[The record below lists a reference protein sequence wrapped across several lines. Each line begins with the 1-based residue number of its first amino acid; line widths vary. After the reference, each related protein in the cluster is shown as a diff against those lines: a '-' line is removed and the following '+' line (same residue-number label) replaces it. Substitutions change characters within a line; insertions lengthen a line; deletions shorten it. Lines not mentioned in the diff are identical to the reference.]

1 MSDEVSVEGDLA
13 IQDRVLAETEIL
25 GRPALFR
32 TVIVKVCADELW
44 LGMAT
49 PDHRLEAMLPDQSLR
64 LTVARPGGALVGR
77 SGFLRPLGGSKSRIF
92 AVVRPAALERVQRRA
107 HVRYNIELPIHFRNI
122 DPATREPRGKAASAT
137 TLNISPGGLLLK
149 TEMPLT
155 IGQELDMVL
164 PLSGGDRVSMNG
176 VVTRAAADE
185 AADSGPNGVPGS
197 MEVGIKF
204 SRITTVDQDRI
215 LRFILMLEHRR
226 RELAARAPV
235 VPVAEPIAAVPGAA
249 AAAPRPVAIAPRI
262 VAPAVAPAAPAPT
275 AAPKPTAA
283 PAVPTPTPARPA
295 APAPVALPP
304 IDPNQPLISVGLHLC
319 EGSDATGVRQW
330 FDSLMP
336 FDRIELLSLLQTN
349 MAGGA
354 VPGATEAASVRPLA
368 VALGLLAA

>member
-1 MSDEVSVEGDLA
+1 MSDEISVECDLA

-25 GRPALFR
+25 GHPTLFR

-44 LGMAT
+44 LGVAS
-49 PDHRLEAMLPDQSLR
+49 PDHRLEAIHTDQSLR
-64 LTVARPGGALVGR
+64 LTIARPNGALVGR

-137 TLNISPGGLLLK
+137 TLSISPGGLLLK
-149 TEMPLT
+149 TEIPLVV
-155 IGQELDMVL
+155 GQELVLTL
-164 PLSGGDRVSMNG
+164 PLAGDDRVDING
-176 VVTRAAADE
+176 VVTRAIAED
-185 AADSGPNGVPGS
+185 AADSGPEGAPSSTRVA
-197 MEVGIKF
+197 IKF
-204 SRITTVDQDRI
+204 GRVTKVDQDRI
-215 LRFILMLEHRR
+215 LRFIIMLEHRR

-235 VPVAEPIAAVPGAA
+235 
-249 AAAPRPVAIAPRI
+249 
-262 VAPAVAPAAPAPT
+262 
-275 AAPKPTAA
+275 
-283 PAVPTPTPARPA
+283 

-319 EGSDATGVRQW
+319 EGSDAKGVRQW

-336 FDRIELLSLLQTN
+336 FDRIELLSLLQAN